1 MNKKLIVLQ
10 DGNKE
15 CGSAA
20 LLSIIRFYGGDI
32 QISKLVEMTNTT
44 KEGTNFLNIKNASYK
59 LGLEAFGYLVNDFN
73 ALYEIDCPFVVQFI
87 DNNYTHF
94 VVVYKIKNNK
104 LLIMDPAKGKIVMS
118 KESFINKWTGY
129 IMIFKPYKKLLIF
142 KDNKYLTKSI
152 IRVLSNNKKI
162 ILNIFILSIIFTV
175 ISCVVTY
182 YFQITLD
189 YVIDSNYSNL
199 IPITLIF
206 LLLALYKCFTSYFR
220 NELLIYLNQKLD
232 LTLIMNTFNK
242 ILLLPFNY
250 YKNKTTGEMI
260 SRINDIAH
268 VKNAISKLIITVFL
282 DLLICLVGGIIL
294 YNISS
299 KLFVFLVIITLVYLV
314 VILIFNKIVKT
325 LVNINQINNAKINS
339 FLVETINGF
348 ETVKGL
354 NLERRMQDKFE
365 KIYINSLN
373 DNLVYEQVTNAE
385 LLVKE
390 LISNIS
396 NIIIIFL
403 GIKLIL
409 NGNFRLSSLI
419 TFNFL
424 CSYYTEP
431 LKNIIDF
438 NKEYYYMK
446 NSLKRAN
453 NLFEVDTIDTKTSD
467 LEVSGDIV
475 VNNLNFKYSNDYLL
489 ENICFTINSCEKVLL
504 LGNSGVGKST
514 ILKILFKYYQVE
526 RNNISIN
533 GNDINDYSV
542 MDIRNNITYISQNEL
557 LFNDTIRNNII
568 LDKDVSESDF
578 LEVVK
583 LTYVDEIIKDDLLGY
598 DKVLEENAVNLSGGQ
613 RQRIILARALLRKS
627 KIILIDEGLN
637 EIDINLER
645 KILKNIFNYC
655 KNTTIIIVS
664 HRLNNID
671 LFDKVIKLENKS
683 VSVILKNNGG
693 FYE

>member
-15 CGSAA
+15 CGSAS
-20 LLSIIRFYGGDI
+20 LLSIIRYYGGDI
-32 QISKLVEMTNTT
+32 QLSKLVEITNTT
-44 KEGTNFLNIKNASYK
+44 KEGTNFYEIKKASYK
-59 LGLEAFGYLVNDFN
+59 LGLESYGYKIENFDT
-73 ALYEIDCPFVVQFI
+73 LYKIDCPYICQFVE
-87 DNNYTHF
+87 NNYSHF

-104 LLIMDPAKGKIVMS
+104 ITIMDPAKGKVIMS
-118 KESFINKWTGY
+118 KEEFSNKWTRY

-142 KDNKYLTKSI
+142 NENKYLTKSI
-152 IRVLSNNKKI
+152 IQVLFNNKKL
-162 ILNIFILSIIFTV
+162 ILNIFILSIIFTI
-175 ISCVVTY
+175 ISCIITY

-189 YVIDSNYSNL
+189 YVVNSNYSNL
-199 IPITLIF
+199 ILITMIFIF
-206 LLLALYKCFTSYFR
+206 LVLYKCLTSYFR

-232 LTLIMNTFNK
+232 LTLTINTFKK
-242 ILLLPFNY
+242 ILLLPYNY
-250 YKNKTTGEMI
+250 YRNKTTGEVV

-268 VKNAISKLIITVFL
+268 IKNAISKLIITVFL
-282 DLLICLVGGIIL
+282 DLLICLVGGIVL
-294 YNISS
+294 YSISN
-299 KLFVFLVIITLVYLV
+299 KLFVFLFIITLVYLFV
-314 VILIFNKIVKT
+314 ALIFNKIVKT
-325 LVNINQINNAKINS
+325 LVDTNQVNNSKINS

-354 NLERRMQDKFE
+354 NLEQRMQNKFE
-365 KIYINSLN
+365 NIYVNSLN
-373 DNLVYEQVTNAE
+373 DNLVYEQIINLE
-385 LLVKE
+385 LLIKD
-390 LISNIS
+390 LISNLS
-396 NIIIIFL
+396 NIIIIFI
-403 GIKLIL
+403 GIKLIAE
-409 NGNFRLSSLI
+409 GNLEISSLI

-453 NLFEVDTIDTKTSD
+453 NLFEVDTIETKTTN
-467 LEVSGDIV
+467 LEVTGDIK
-475 VNNLNFKYSNDYLL
+475 VNNLNFKYTNNYLL
-489 ENICFTINSCEKVLL
+489 KDVNFTINSREKVLL

-533 GNDINDYSV
+533 GNDINDYSI
-542 MDIRNNITYISQNEL
+542 MDIRNNVTYISQNEL

-568 LDKDVSESDF
+568 LDKEISEGEFLNVSR
-578 LEVVK
+578 

-598 DKVLEENAVNLSGGQ
+598 DKMLEENAINLSGGQ
-613 RQRIILARALLRKS
+613 RQRIILARALLRNS

-645 KILKNIFNYC
+645 KILKNIFNYYS
-655 KNTTIIIVS
+655 NITFIIVS
-664 HRLNNID
+664 HRFNNMD
-671 LFDKVIKLENKS
+671 LFDKVIKIENKC
-683 VSVILKNNGG
+683 VEVIAKNNGG
-693 FYE
+693 YYE